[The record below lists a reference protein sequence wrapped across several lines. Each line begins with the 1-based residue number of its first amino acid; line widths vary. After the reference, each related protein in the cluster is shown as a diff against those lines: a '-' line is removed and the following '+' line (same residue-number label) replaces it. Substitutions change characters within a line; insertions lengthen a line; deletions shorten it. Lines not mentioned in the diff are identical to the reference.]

1 MQLAFG
7 AGALWGNRTDATGS
21 GIGPDQFGILQD
33 VQIDWDWQT
42 KELYGQFQFP
52 VDIARGQGK
61 ITGKAKFARIFGA
74 IYGDLFFGQTPATG
88 QLTVS
93 ENEAATVPA
102 TGPYTVTA
110 ANAANFVDD
119 LGVFYAAGGNAGN
132 RFTRVTTPSAAGQYS
147 VNLATG
153 IYTLSAADAA
163 ASLAV
168 SYLYN
173 NPSRRQETGADQPA
187 DGLHA
192 DLQGDLLHHQDDA
205 GRAGRPRAGAQRLHR
220 HQTVAADQDR
230 RLRNPGIRFL
240 RLRRRHRH
248 DRHFERQRVVQRTPR
263 RHGEHGGLRKSFC
276 HPGGGRDPRWQAHA
290 RLKVVPAFAGMT
302 V

>member
-7 AGALWGNRTDATGS
+7 AGALWGNRTDVTGS

-33 VQIDWDWQT
+33 VEINWDWQT
-42 KELYGQFQFP
+42 KELWGQFQFP

-93 ENEAATVPA
+93 ENEAATIPA
-102 TGPYTVTA
+102 GAPYTVTV
-110 ANAANFVDD
+110 ANAANYVDD
-119 LGVFYAAGGNAGN
+119 LGVFYATGTNAGN

-153 IYTLSAADAA
+153 IYTFAAADAS
-163 ASLAV
+163 ASLLV

-173 NPSRRQETGADQPA
+173 ITTSGKKLLLTNQFMGVTPTFKATFYTTKTTGSVP
-187 DGLHA
+187 
-192 DLQGDLLHHQDDA
+192 
-205 GRAGRPRAGAQRLHR
+205 
-220 HQTVAADQDR
+220 
-230 RLRNPGIRFL
+230 
-240 RLRRRHRH
+240 
-248 DRHFERQRVVQRTPR
+248 
-263 RHGEHGGLRKSFC
+263 GGLAMVLNACTATKLALPTKIDDYEIQEFDFS
-276 HPGGGRDPRWQAHA
+276 
-290 RLKVVPAFAGMT
+290 AFADAAGNIGT
-302 V
+302 LSVNE

>member
-7 AGALWGNRTDATGS
+7 AGALWGNRTDVIGS

-33 VQIDWDWQT
+33 VQIDWDWTT
-42 KELYGQFQFP
+42 KELWGQFQFP

-88 QLTVS
+88 QVTVS

-102 TGPYTVTA
+102 TGPYTVTV
-110 ANAANFVDD
+110 ANASSFADD
-119 LGVFYAAGGNAGN
+119 LGIYYASGSMAGN
-132 RFTRVTTPSAAGQYS
+132 RFTRVTTPAAAGQYS

-153 IYTLSAADAA
+153 IYTFAAADAN

-173 NPSRRQETGADQPA
+173 NAT
-187 DGLHA
+187 
-192 DLQGDLLHHQDDA
+192 A
-205 GRAGRPRAGAQRLHR
+205 GRKLVLTNQFMGY
-220 HQTVAADQDR
+220 
-230 RLRNPGIRFL
+230 
-240 RLRRRHRH
+240 
-248 DRHFERQRVVQRTPR
+248 TPTFKATFYTTKTTQ
-263 RHGEHGGLRKSFC
+263 G
-276 HPGGGRDPRWQAHA
+276 
-290 RLKVVPAFAGMT
+290 VPAGLALVLNACTASKLSMPTKVDDYRIEEFDFSAFADAAGT
-302 V
+302 IGTLSVNE